1 MAYQSIWYYTSLSDK
16 VVDAIEEDAKT
27 FFEND
32 QQLQDS
38 RIGGGFNNGLDGDV
52 RKGKNAWIPDTHWI
66 SGFLWH
72 YVMKANKENFL
83 YDLTGIDGGNLQY
96 TIYNEGNHYTWHQDA
111 GISSYTNP
119 AAPNNGQNRAD
130 PNILIQDFATENIEQ
145 IRKLSF
151 SLQLSEPDE
160 YEGGQFQLLDEQNRS
175 YIAPRQRGTLIL
187 FDSRAMHRVRKVT
200 KGTRKSIVGWCVGP
214 RWR

>member
-1 MAYQSIWYYTSLSDK
+1 MAYQSIWYYTGLSEK
-16 VVDAIEEDAKT
+16 VVDAIEEDAKA
-27 FFEND
+27 FFENEN
-32 QQLQDS
+32 QLQDS
-38 RIGGGFNNGLDGDV
+38 RTGGGFNNGLDNDV

-83 YDLTGIDGGNLQY
+83 YDLSGIDGGSLQY
-96 TIYNEGNHYTWHQDA
+96 TIYEEGNHYTWHQDA
-111 GISSYTNP
+111 GIASYTNP
-119 AAPNNGQNRAD
+119 VSPNNRAE
-130 PNILIQDFATENIEQ
+130 PNMIVQDFITENTET

-151 SLQLSEPDE
+151 SLQLSNPDD
-160 YEGGQFQLLDEQNRS
+160 YEGGQFQLLDEQNKS

>member
-1 MAYQSIWYYTSLSDK
+1 MAYQSIWYYTSLPKK
-16 VVDAIEEDAKT
+16 VVDAVEEDAKT
-27 FFEND
+27 LFENEH
-32 QQLQDS
+32 QLQDS
-38 RIGGGFNNGLDGDV
+38 RTGGGFNNGLDGDV

-83 YDLTGIDGGNLQY
+83 YDLSGIDGGNLQY
-96 TIYNEGNHYTWHQDA
+96 TIYEEGNHYTWHQDA
-111 GISSYTNP
+111 GIATYMNP
-119 AAPNNGQNRAD
+119 AAPNNRAD
-130 PNILIQDFATENIEQ
+130 PNAIVNDFLTENCET

-151 SLQLSEPDE
+151 SLQLSEPDD
-160 YEGGQFQLLDEQNRS
+160 YEGGQFQLLDEQNKS

>member
-1 MAYQSIWYYTSLSDK
+1 MAYQSIWYYTALSEK

-27 FFEND
+27 FFENEN
-32 QQLQDS
+32 QLQDS
-38 RIGGGFNNGLDGDV
+38 RTGGGFNNGLDGDI

-83 YDLTGIDGGNLQY
+83 YDLTGIDGGSLQY
-96 TIYNEGNHYTWHQDA
+96 TIYEEGNHYTWHQDA
-111 GISSYTNP
+111 GIASYFNP
-119 AAPNNGQNRAD
+119 AAPNNRAD
-130 PNILIQDFATENIEQ
+130 PNMVIQDFITENTEQ

-151 SLQLSEPDE
+151 SLQLSNPED
-160 YEGGQFQLLDEQNRS
+160 YEGGQFQLLDEQNKS